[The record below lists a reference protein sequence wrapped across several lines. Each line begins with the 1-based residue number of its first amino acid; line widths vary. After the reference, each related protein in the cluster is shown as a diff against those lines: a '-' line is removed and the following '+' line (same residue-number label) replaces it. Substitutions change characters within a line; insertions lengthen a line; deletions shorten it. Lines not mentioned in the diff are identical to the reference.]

1 MTGSRLALIAVTGLL
16 LLWVLLIG
24 AIGLVVHTITGLIS

>member
-16 LLWVLLIG
+16 LWVLLT
-24 AIGLVVHTITGLIS
+24 IGLVVHAITGLIS

>member
-16 LLWVLLIG
+16 PWVLLIG
-24 AIGLVVHTITGLIS
+24 TIGLVVHAITGLIS